1 MAGSNFSMLAG
12 MGVQIMGAATE
23 YNTMKAQTAI
33 NASKNDI
40 AETENRM
47 QKAAQA
53 HRNTMNQMSGALRQN
68 SVTQRQVQ
76 TQDQGVRLSQAI
88 QTQSMQDQGSAAV
101 SAAAAGVAGGSVKA
115 TMLGLRRSALNAH
128 DARQRNSDSAI
139 LALEEDRKNI
149 NLATIM
155 GEDIS
160 VIPDHVADILPAPS
174 AASALL
180 GLASG
185 LVNTYD
191 ANQPAGSRTTDT
203 WAAWLK

>member
-1 MAGSNFSMLAG
+1 MAGSNFGMLAN
-12 MGVQIMGAATE
+12 MGIGIMGAASE

-40 AETENRM
+40 AQTENRM

-53 HRNTMNQMSGALRQN
+53 HRNTMNKMSGALREN
-68 SVTQRQVQ
+68 SITQKQMQ

-139 LALEEDRKNI
+139 MALEEDRKNVK
-149 NLATIM
+149 LATIM

-160 VIPDHVADILPAPS
+160 VLPDHVADVLPAPS

-180 GLASG
+180 GLAAG
-185 LVNTYD
+185 LVDTYD
-191 ANQPAGSRTTDT
+191 NYQPKGSKITDT
-203 WAAWLK
+203 WASWL

>member
-1 MAGSNFSMLAG
+1 MAGSNFGMLAN
-12 MGVQIMGAATE
+12 MGIGIIGASSE

-33 NASKNDI
+33 NSSKNDI
-40 AETENRM
+40 AQTENRM

-53 HRNTMNQMSGALRQN
+53 HRNTMNQMSGALREN
-68 SVTQRQVQ
+68 SITQKQMQ

-139 LALEEDRKNI
+139 IALEEDRKNVK
-149 NLATIM
+149 LATIM

-160 VIPDHVADILPAPS
+160 VLPDRVADVLPAPS

-185 LVNTYD
+185 LVDTYD
-191 ANQPAGSRTTDT
+191 NYQPKGSKTTDT
-203 WAAWLK
+203 WAGWLK